1 MGRVRRAPGTAAL
14 REATPTVSQSRDPVE
29 HGSFFPAAAGAI
41 ELVSVV
47 LMVLGS
53 LLACGVFAKRLLSG
67 GAFPEAYH
75 ALRLDL
81 GRAMLLGLEL
91 LVLAD
96 IIGTV
101 VPAPSVENLGVLALI
116 VVIRTLLSAMLE
128 MEVHGRWPW
137 QRARQ
142 SGE

>member
-1 MGRVRRAPGTAAL
+1 M
-14 REATPTVSQSRDPVE
+14 E
-29 HGSFFPAAAGAI
+29 HGSFFPAAASAI
-41 ELVSVV
+41 EFVSVA

-53 LLACGVFAKRLLSG
+53 LLAGGVFAKRVLSG
-67 GAFPEAYH
+67 GVFAEAYH

-101 VPAPSVENLGVLALI
+101 VPGPSAENLGVLALI
-116 VVIRTLLSAMLE
+116 VAIRTLLSAMLE
-128 MEVHGRWPW
+128 LEVHGRWPW
-137 QRARQ
+137 QRPRQ
-142 SGE
+142 PAD